1 MSYESVKLAQS
12 PVLYARL
19 DQGGFGVNGETVP
32 DLSGNSLDLT
42 LTFTGDAPAWGHL
55 SPIETDAA
63 SREFWGYTNAGV
75 FGFNGDSLISRPSHA
90 LMEPSPKDFTVGE
103 WMRVMAE
110 PGLAGTFPMVQK
122 QGTGGTSLRHNG
134 GFRIGGFCFDW
145 DGATA
150 TLFEVSDQT
159 FQVADYL
166 GESFYVVVVRSG
178 DALVLY
184 VNAQLRGI
192 TTITSGLPTLFNSS
206 PFRIHPASGTYTNCR
221 HDEVEYHTRALSQ
234 AEILESYEAA
244 LNALNMRGEANIRTT
259 AVLSGGDEPDPVTYP
274 FRHNWEQPVVERFSW
289 RTSLFKPTNG
299 STELRRQRS
308 APRRSVEYQ
317 HLLYSEDLRR
327 RFEARA
333 FAGQTQL
340 IQFEPDKVRVGDLLL
355 GTTSAAF
362 DTRYRDFEVDHYVL
376 AYESDDR
383 YEHQLI
389 TAVTDD
395 GIEFD
400 PLEQSY
406 TRPWLKPA
414 RIARLPNE
422 GEMDAL
428 TDVYGD
434 ASTIYEYLEEEEPLS
449 PRRVTTFTPTLAY
462 RNREV
467 FDLSQWQGHD
477 YSEIPTIQWAGDRER
492 LDYGTG
498 AISAKSYRWGSEQL
512 QPYNMNLEGRELI
525 AKYLGW
531 LYERAGQSN
540 PFWMPTFRQ
549 DLKPLSINT
558 ANDRLLVSGH
568 EYTSLYAAAD
578 NRVDLAFVYFDNT
591 YQLRRIE
598 SSRPVGPD
606 DELTLTSTPPS
617 LTNLRWLCFLRRVV
631 LSSDDVEITWHTDD
645 TVRVAFAVI
654 DAPLDWEAGSPSI
667 SPSPSASISTSQSP
681 SPSTSAS
688 ISPSASNSPSFS
700 VSPSLSPS
708 ASQSI
713 SPSASNSPS
722 GSVSP
727 SGSTSPSSSISPSVS
742 PSASAS
748 PSV

>member
-1 MSYESVKLAQS
+1 MSYVSIKLGQS
-12 PVLYARL
+12 PLLYYRL
-19 DQGGFGVNGETVP
+19 DVGGFGVDGELIP
-32 DLSGNSLDLT
+32 DLGSAGLDAT
-42 LTFTGDAPAWGHL
+42 LSFTGSNPAWGWP
-55 SPIETDAA
+55 SPIETDPP
-63 SREFWGYTNAGV
+63 SREFWGYTNAGI
-75 FGFNGDSLISRPSHA
+75 FGFTGNSYIERASDPS
-90 LMEPSPKDFTVGE
+90 MQPSPKDFTVGG
-103 WMRVMAE
+103 WLRPMADI
-110 PGLAGTFPMVQK
+110 PAAGDFAMFDK
-122 QGTGGTSLRHNG
+122 RSTGGVLLTFALG
-134 GFRIGGFCFDW
+134 TRIGGFCFDSA
-145 DGATA
+145 G
-150 TLFEVSDQT
+150 TLYKVIDFSLLVTDH
-159 FQVADYL
+159 L

-184 VNAQLRGI
+184 VNGTLRGI
-192 TTITSGLPTLFNSS
+192 TTVTSGLPTQFNSN
-206 PFRIHPASGTYTNCR
+206 PFRIQPLTGFYTNAR

-234 AEILESYEAA
+234 VEIVASYEAA

-259 AVLSGGDEPDPVTYP
+259 AVLNGLDEPDPIAYP
-274 FRHNWEQPVVERFSW
+274 FRHNWEQPVVERLSW
-289 RTSLFKPTNG
+289 RTSLFRPTNG

-340 IQFEPDKVRVGDLLL
+340 VQFEPDKVRVSDLLL
-355 GTTSAAF
+355 GTASAVF
-362 DTRYRDFEVDHYVL
+362 DTRYRDFEVGQYVL
-376 AYESDDR
+376 VYESDDH

-389 TAVTDD
+389 TAITDD
-395 GIEFD
+395 GIELD

-422 GEMDAL
+422 SEMDAV

-434 ASTIYEYLEEEEPLS
+434 ASTIYEYLEEDEPLN
-449 PRRVTTFTPTLAY
+449 PRRITTFSPTLTY
-462 RNREV
+462 RSREV

-477 YSEIPTIQWAGDRER
+477 YSEIPVIQWAGDRER

-498 AISAKSYRWGSEQL
+498 VISTKSYRWGAEQL

-525 AKYLGW
+525 AQYLGW

-549 DLKPLSINT
+549 DLRPLSINV
-558 ANDRLLVSGH
+558 ANNRLLVSGH
-568 EYTSLYAAAD
+568 EYTKLYAAAD
-578 NRVDLAFVYFDNT
+578 NRIDLAFVYFDNS

-606 DELTLTSTPPS
+606 DELTLTSTPPT
-617 LTNLRWLCFLRRVV
+617 LTNLRWLCFLRRVI
-631 LSSDDVEITWHTDD
+631 LSSDDVEIAWHTDD
-645 TVRVAFAVI
+645 TARVAFAVV
-654 DAPLDWEAGSPSI
+654 DAPLDWTAGSPSI
-667 SPSPSASISTSQSP
+667 SPSPSASISTSP
-681 SPSTSAS
+681 SPSRSGSTSV
-688 ISPSASNSPSFS
+688 SPSASASPSFS
-700 VSPSLSPS
+700 ISPSLSPS

-713 SPSASNSPS
+713 SPSGSSSPS
-722 GSVSP
+722 SSESP
-727 SGSTSPSSSISPSVS
+727 SSSVSPSSSISPSVS
-742 PSASAS
+742 PSSSTS